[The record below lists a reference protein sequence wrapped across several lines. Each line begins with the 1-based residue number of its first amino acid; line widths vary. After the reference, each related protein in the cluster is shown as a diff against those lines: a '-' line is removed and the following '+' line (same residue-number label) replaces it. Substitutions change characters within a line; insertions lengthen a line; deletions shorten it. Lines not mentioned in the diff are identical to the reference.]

1 MSEATADR
9 TSLLP
14 PRRRRRPEIMAEKR
28 LGARPVS
35 RQERILDADTPG
47 DRVGNGS
54 GARGAGRRRNTGATK
69 HPPNHAGKRRDGDR
83 RIRGAQRREE
93 RGVSD
98 VQRVTKTKELF
109 NRSDRTKRHVIRKST
124 DNNRRTEMTLPI
136 SLTKT
141 RGKKARVIGV
151 DDHVSG
157 VAAQR
162 RQLGGAARGRQ
173 RKKKSALPLG
183 VEKVQRRRQ
192 RRKDGKRR

>member
-1 MSEATADR
+1 M
-9 TSLLP
+9 
-14 PRRRRRPEIMAEKR
+14 
-28 LGARPVS
+28 
-35 RQERILDADTPG
+35 
-47 DRVGNGS
+47 
-54 GARGAGRRRNTGATK
+54 
-69 HPPNHAGKRRDGDR
+69 
-83 RIRGAQRREE
+83 
-93 RGVSD
+93 SD

-183 VEKVQRRRQ
+183 VEKVQW
-192 RRKDGKRR
+192 